1 MSSCHEL
8 FRGIDF
14 KGHIKTKHSSNSSI
28 IKCFECQYEAE
39 RLENFKTHAKQHYS
53 TDKDVK
59 HEKCNVCY
67 KVFKN
72 KLELGRHMES
82 VHKEE
87 CDVCSKVFK
96 NKIELKKHVENIHIF
111 EEDESTIENLG
122 IIHKPEI
129 MPRIKQHIKL
139 SDLEYDSDADEDFED
154 QLNANPVAVKTP
166 PLEIQQVWRGNVRN
180 QRR

>member
-1 MSSCHEL
+1 MQPICSKQDPNFPVDETKRIHRKGKGCRAESPPDEMKVKCPRCHEL

-39 RLENFKTHAKQHYS
+39 SLENFKTHAKQHYS
-53 TDKDVK
+53 TDKEVK

-87 CDVCSKVFK
+87 CEVLIK
-96 NKIELKKHVENIHIF
+96 NFQEQN
-111 EEDESTIENLG
+111 
-122 IIHKPEI
+122 
-129 MPRIKQHIKL
+129 RIK
-139 SDLEYDSDADEDFED
+139 EAC
-154 QLNANPVAVKTP
+154 
-166 PLEIQQVWRGNVRN
+166 
-180 QRR
+180 